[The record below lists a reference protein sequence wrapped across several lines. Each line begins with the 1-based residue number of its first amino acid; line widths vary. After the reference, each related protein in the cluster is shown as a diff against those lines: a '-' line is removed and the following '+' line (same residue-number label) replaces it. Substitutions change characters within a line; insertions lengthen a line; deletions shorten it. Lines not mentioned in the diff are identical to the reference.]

1 MSDHTVPRHATRN
14 RTLTCTPEEVRDLCG
29 MVLQVD
35 QTADI
40 QNLRGKLIGRQVGI
54 F

>member
-14 RTLTCTPEEVRDLCG
+14 RTLTCTPKEIRNLYS

-35 QTADI
+35 QTVDI
-40 QNLRGKLIGRQVGI
+40 QNLRGQLIGGDFLR
-54 F
+54 